1 MGLSVAELAVES
13 LIANGIEALYCLP
26 GVQNDP
32 FFNTLYDRSDAL
44 KPIQARHE
52 QGAAYMA
59 LGAALATGKPQAF
72 CLVPGPGFLN
82 GCAALCTAQ
91 ALNAPLFA
99 LIGQI
104 PSRAIG
110 KGFGLLHEISGQR
123 DIMAHLTKSA
133 TSVMQGSDAPA
144 AFANAWT
151 TMLSGCPGPVGVEV
165 PADVWGEDSGVS
177 SVSASTGV
185 AAPAISADDI
195 DAAAALIKAAQRP
208 LIVVGSGAQEHS
220 DAVRALAEQT
230 GAGVMAFR
238 TGHGVV
244 DSGAPEFVSMPQGHC
259 LWPECDLVI
268 GLGTRL
274 TVQKMEWGVDE
285 ALKILHI
292 DIDPAVP
299 DRGPKPSLKLTG
311 DLGDALPR
319 ISAVMDSAGDDRSAS
334 DDRSAGDDRSAWRA
348 RIADVKHQVSTEIA
362 QKLAPQLDWL
372 AAIRSALPVDG
383 LFVDELTQIGYVS
396 RFTFPVS
403 GPRQFLST
411 GYQGTLG
418 WGVATAIGAAH
429 ARPDVPVVSISGDG
443 GAMFAIAELATAAHH
458 KIPVTIIV
466 MNDNAFGNVRGIQRD
481 NFDGRFIA
489 SDLTSPDFV
498 ALAQACGVSAV
509 RVDSPDELQAA
520 LSKAV
525 AHNGPNLIEVPVGD
539 FPSPWEY
546 IRMPKQ
552 RGTA

>member
-32 FFNTLYDRSDAL
+32 FFNTLYDRADAL

-104 PSRAIG
+104 PSRAMG

-123 DIMAHLTKSA
+123 DIMAQLTKSA

-144 AFANAWT
+144 AFSDAWA
-151 TMLSGCPGPVGVEV
+151 TMLSGRPGPVGVEV
-165 PADVWGEDSGVS
+165 PADVWSQDSGVS
-177 SVSASTGV
+177 SVSATTGT
-185 AAPAISADDI
+185 AAPAISADEI

-208 LIVVGSGAQEHS
+208 LIVVGSGAQDHS
-220 DAVRALAEQT
+220 DAVRALAAQT
-230 GAGVMAFR
+230 SAGVMAFR

-244 DSGAPEFVSMPQGHC
+244 DSASSEFVSMPQGHR

-274 TVQKMEWGVDE
+274 AVQKLEWGVDE
-285 ALKILHI
+285 ALDILHI

-319 ISAVMDSAGDDRSAS
+319 ISAAIGN
-334 DDRSAGDDRSAWRA
+334 AGDDRSAWRA
-348 RIADVKHQVSTEIA
+348 RIAAVKHEVSADIA

-372 AAIRSALPVDG
+372 AAIRSALPADG

-396 RFTFPVS
+396 RFSFPVS
-403 GPRQFLST
+403 GPRRFLST

-418 WGVATAIGAAH
+418 WGIATAIGAAH

-498 ALAQACGVSAV
+498 ALAKACGVSAV
-509 RVDSPDELQAA
+509 RATSPDELQAA
-520 LSKAV
+520 LAQAV

-552 RGTA
+552 RGAA

>member
-1 MGLSVAELAVES
+1 MGWSVARLAVES
-13 LIANGIEALYCLP
+13 LIANGIESLYCLP

-32 FFNTLYDRSDAL
+32 FFNVLYDCTDRL
-44 KPIQARHE
+44 QPVQARHE

-110 KGFGLLHEISGQR
+110 KGFGLLHEIDGQR
-123 DIMAHLTKSA
+123 DIMAQLTKSA
-133 TSVMQGSDAPA
+133 SSVMQGDAAPA
-144 AFANAWT
+144 AFADAWT
-151 TMLSGCPGPVGVEV
+151 SMLSGRPGPVGVEV
-165 PADVWGEDSGVS
+165 PADVWGQDSGVDQ
-177 SVSASTGV
+177 VD
-185 AAPAISADDI
+185 PANPQQTPLLDDRDIS
-195 DAAAALIKAAQRP
+195 AAAALIAAAERP

-220 DAVRALAEQT
+220 DAVRKLATQT

-244 DSGAPEFVSMPQGHC
+244 DSAAPEFVSMPQGYR

-274 TVQKMEWGVDE
+274 TVQKLEWGVDD

-292 DIDPAVP
+292 DIDPSVP
-299 DRGPKPSLKLTG
+299 DRGPPPSLKLTG
-311 DLGDALPR
+311 DLADAVPR
-319 ISAVMDSAGDDRSAS
+319 IGAALGNAGP
-334 DDRSAGDDRSAWRA
+334 DRSAWRA
-348 RIADVKHQVSTEIA
+348 RIAAVKDVVSAEIA
-362 QKLAPQLDWL
+362 QNLAPQLGWL
-372 AAIRSALPVDG
+372 KAIRAALPSDG

-403 GPRQFLST
+403 APRQFLST

-418 WGVATAIGAAH
+418 WGIASAIGAAH
-429 ARPDVPVVSISGDG
+429 ARPDVPVVSVSGDG

-458 KIPVTIIV
+458 NIPVNIIV

-481 NFDGRFIA
+481 NFDSRFIA

-498 ALAQACGVSAV
+498 ALAKACGVSAT
-509 RVDSPDELQAA
+509 RADTPDELQAA
-520 LSKAV
+520 LAEAV
-525 AHNGPNLIEVPVGD
+525 AHDGPNLIEVPVGD
-539 FPSPWEY
+539 FPSPWDY
-546 IRMPKQ
+546 IRMPKL
-552 RGTA
+552 RGKG

>member
-1 MGLSVAELAVES
+1 MGWSVARLAVES
-13 LIANGIEALYCLP
+13 LIANGIESLYCLP

-32 FFNTLYDRSDAL
+32 FFNVLYDCTDRL
-44 KPIQARHE
+44 QPVQARHE

-110 KGFGLLHEISGQR
+110 KGFGLLHEIDGQR
-123 DIMAHLTKSA
+123 DIMAQLTKSA
-133 TSVMQGSDAPA
+133 SSVMQGDAAPA
-144 AFANAWT
+144 AFADAWT
-151 TMLSGCPGPVGVEV
+151 SMLSGRPGPVGVEV
-165 PADVWGEDSGVS
+165 PADVWGQDSGVDH
-177 SVSASTGV
+177 VDPTN
-185 AAPAISADDI
+185 PQQTPLLDDRDIS
-195 DAAAALIKAAQRP
+195 AAAALIAAAERP

-220 DAVRALAEQT
+220 DAVRKLATQT

-244 DSGAPEFVSMPQGHC
+244 DSAAPEFVSMPQGYR

-274 TVQKMEWGVDE
+274 TVQKLEWGVDD

-292 DIDPAVP
+292 DIDPSVP
-299 DRGPKPSLKLTG
+299 DRGPPPSLKLTG
-311 DLGDALPR
+311 DLADAVPR
-319 ISAVMDSAGDDRSAS
+319 IGAALGNAGP
-334 DDRSAGDDRSAWRA
+334 DRSAWRA
-348 RIADVKHQVSTEIA
+348 RIAAVKDVVSAEIA
-362 QKLAPQLDWL
+362 QNLAPQLGWL
-372 AAIRSALPVDG
+372 KAIRAALPSDG

-403 GPRQFLST
+403 APRQFLST

-418 WGVATAIGAAH
+418 WGIASAIGAAH
-429 ARPDVPVVSISGDG
+429 ARPDVPVVSVSGDG

-458 KIPVTIIV
+458 NIPVNIIV

-481 NFDGRFIA
+481 NFDSRFIA

-498 ALAQACGVSAV
+498 ALAKACGVSAT
-509 RVDSPDELQAA
+509 RADTPDELQAA
-520 LSKAV
+520 LAEAV
-525 AHNGPNLIEVPVGD
+525 AHDGPNLIEVPVGD
-539 FPSPWEY
+539 FPSPWDY
-546 IRMPKQ
+546 IRMPKL
-552 RGTA
+552 RGKG

>member
-1 MGLSVAELAVES
+1 MGWSVARLAVES
-13 LIANGIEALYCLP
+13 LIANGIESLYCLP

-32 FFNTLYDRSDAL
+32 FFNVLYDCTDRL
-44 KPIQARHE
+44 QPVQARHE

-110 KGFGLLHEISGQR
+110 KGFGLLHEIDGQR
-123 DIMAHLTKSA
+123 DIMAQLTKSA
-133 TSVMQGSDAPA
+133 SSVMQGDAAPA
-144 AFANAWT
+144 AFADAWT
-151 TMLSGCPGPVGVEV
+151 SMLSGRPGPVGVEV
-165 PADVWGEDSGVS
+165 PADVWGQDSGVDH
-177 SVSASTGV
+177 VDPASPQQT
-185 AAPAISADDI
+185 PLLDDRDIS
-195 DAAAALIKAAQRP
+195 AAAALIAAAERP

-220 DAVRALAEQT
+220 DAVRKLATQT

-244 DSGAPEFVSMPQGHC
+244 DSAAPEFVSMPQGYR

-274 TVQKMEWGVDE
+274 TVQKLEWGVDD

-292 DIDPAVP
+292 DIDPSVP
-299 DRGPKPSLKLTG
+299 DRGPPPSLKLTG
-311 DLGDALPR
+311 DLADAVPR
-319 ISAVMDSAGDDRSAS
+319 IGAALGNAGP
-334 DDRSAGDDRSAWRA
+334 DRSAWRA
-348 RIADVKHQVSTEIA
+348 RIAAVKDVVSAEIA
-362 QKLAPQLDWL
+362 QNLAPQLGWL
-372 AAIRSALPVDG
+372 KAIRAALPSDG

-403 GPRQFLST
+403 APRQFLST

-418 WGVATAIGAAH
+418 WGIASAIGAAH
-429 ARPDVPVVSISGDG
+429 ARPDVPVVSVSGDG

-458 KIPVTIIV
+458 NIPVNIIV

-481 NFDGRFIA
+481 NFDSRFIA

-498 ALAQACGVSAV
+498 ALAKACGVSAT
-509 RVDSPDELQAA
+509 RADTPDELQAA
-520 LSKAV
+520 LAEAV
-525 AHNGPNLIEVPVGD
+525 AHDGPNLIEVPVGD
-539 FPSPWEY
+539 FPSPWDY
-546 IRMPKQ
+546 IRMPKL
-552 RGTA
+552 RGKG

>member
-32 FFNTLYDRSDAL
+32 FFNTLYDRADAL

-104 PSRAIG
+104 PSRAMG

-123 DIMAHLTKSA
+123 DIMAQLTKSA

-144 AFANAWT
+144 AFSDAWA
-151 TMLSGCPGPVGVEV
+151 TMLSGRPGPVGVEV
-165 PADVWGEDSGVS
+165 PADVWSQDSGVS
-177 SVSASTGV
+177 SVSATTGT
-185 AAPAISADDI
+185 AAPAISADEI
-195 DAAAALIKAAQRP
+195 DAAAASIKAAQRP
-208 LIVVGSGAQEHS
+208 LIVVGSGAQDHS
-220 DAVRALAEQT
+220 DAVRALAAQT

-244 DSGAPEFVSMPQGHC
+244 DSASPEFVSMPQGHR

-274 TVQKMEWGVDE
+274 AVQKLEWGVDE
-285 ALKILHI
+285 ALDILHI

-319 ISAVMDSAGDDRSAS
+319 ISAAIGN
-334 DDRSAGDDRSAWRA
+334 AGDDRSAWRA
-348 RIADVKHQVSTEIA
+348 RIAAVKHEVSADIA

-372 AAIRSALPVDG
+372 AAIRSALPADG

-396 RFTFPVS
+396 RFSFPVS

-418 WGVATAIGAAH
+418 WGIATAIGAAH

-498 ALAQACGVSAV
+498 ALAKACGVSAV
-509 RVDSPDELQAA
+509 RATSPDELQAA
-520 LSKAV
+520 LAQAV

-552 RGTA
+552 RGAA

>member
-1 MGLSVAELAVES
+1 MGWSVARLAVES
-13 LIANGIEALYCLP
+13 LIANGIESLYCLP

-32 FFNTLYDRSDAL
+32 FFNVLYDCTDRL
-44 KPIQARHE
+44 QPVQARHE

-110 KGFGLLHEISGQR
+110 KSFGLLHEIDGQR
-123 DIMAHLTKSA
+123 DIMAQLTKSA
-133 TSVMQGSDAPA
+133 SSVMQGDAAPA
-144 AFANAWT
+144 AFADAWT
-151 TMLSGCPGPVGVEV
+151 SMLSGRPGPVGVEV
-165 PADVWGEDSGVS
+165 PADVWGQDSGVDH
-177 SVSASTGV
+177 VD
-185 AAPAISADDI
+185 PANPQQTPLLDDRDIS
-195 DAAAALIKAAQRP
+195 AAAALIAAAERP

-220 DAVRALAEQT
+220 DAVRKLATQT

-244 DSGAPEFVSMPQGHC
+244 DSAAPEFVSMPQGYR

-274 TVQKMEWGVDE
+274 TVQKLEWGVDD

-292 DIDPAVP
+292 DIDPSVP
-299 DRGPKPSLKLTG
+299 DRGPPPSLKLTG
-311 DLGDALPR
+311 DLADAVPR
-319 ISAVMDSAGDDRSAS
+319 IGAALGNAGP
-334 DDRSAGDDRSAWRA
+334 DRSAWRA
-348 RIADVKHQVSTEIA
+348 RIAAVKDVVSAEIA
-362 QKLAPQLDWL
+362 QNLAPQLGWL
-372 AAIRSALPVDG
+372 KAIRAALPSDG
-383 LFVDELTQIGYVS
+383 LFVEELTQIGYVS

-403 GPRQFLST
+403 APRQFLST

-418 WGVATAIGAAH
+418 WGIASAIGAAH
-429 ARPDVPVVSISGDG
+429 ARPDVPVVSVSGDG

-458 KIPVTIIV
+458 NIPVNIIV

-481 NFDGRFIA
+481 NFDSRFIA

-498 ALAQACGVSAV
+498 ALAKACGVSAT
-509 RVDSPDELQAA
+509 RADTPDELQAA
-520 LSKAV
+520 LAEAV
-525 AHNGPNLIEVPVGD
+525 AHDGPNLIEVPVGD
-539 FPSPWEY
+539 FPSPWDY
-546 IRMPKQ
+546 IRMPKL
-552 RGTA
+552 RGKG

>member
-26 GVQNDP
+26 GVQNDQ

-104 PSRAIG
+104 PSRAKG

-123 DIMAHLTKSA
+123 DIMAQLTKSA
-133 TSVMQGSDAPA
+133 NSVMQGSDAPA
-144 AFANAWT
+144 AFSDAWA
-151 TMLSGCPGPVGVEV
+151 TMLSGRPGPVGVEV
-165 PADVWGEDSGVS
+165 PADVWSQDSGVS
-177 SVSASTGV
+177 SVSATTGT
-185 AAPAISADDI
+185 AAPAISADEI
-195 DAAAALIKAAQRP
+195 DAAAALIKAAQSP
-208 LIVVGSGAQEHS
+208 LIVVGSGAQDHS
-220 DAVRALAEQT
+220 DAVRALAAQT

-244 DSGAPEFVSMPQGHC
+244 DSASPEFVSMPQGHR

-274 TVQKMEWGVDE
+274 AVQKLEWGVDE
-285 ALKILHI
+285 ALDILHI

-319 ISAVMDSAGDDRSAS
+319 ISAAIGN
-334 DDRSAGDDRSAWRA
+334 AGDDRSAWRA
-348 RIADVKHQVSTEIA
+348 RIAAVKHEVSADIA

-372 AAIRSALPVDG
+372 AAIRSALPADG

-396 RFTFPVS
+396 RFSFPVS
-403 GPRQFLST
+403 GPRRFLST

-418 WGVATAIGAAH
+418 WGIATAIGAAH

-498 ALAQACGVSAV
+498 ALAKACGVSAV
-509 RVDSPDELQAA
+509 RATSPDELQAA
-520 LSKAV
+520 LAQAV

-552 RGTA
+552 RGAA

>member
-32 FFNTLYDRSDAL
+32 FFNTLYDRADAL

-104 PSRAIG
+104 PSRAMG

-123 DIMAHLTKSA
+123 DIMAQLTKSA

-144 AFANAWT
+144 AFSDAWA
-151 TMLSGCPGPVGVEV
+151 TMLSGRPGPVGVEV
-165 PADVWGEDSGVS
+165 PADVWSQDSGVS
-177 SVSASTGV
+177 SVSATTGT
-185 AAPAISADDI
+185 AAPAISADEI

-208 LIVVGSGAQEHS
+208 LIVVGSGAQDHS
-220 DAVRALAEQT
+220 DAVRALAAQT

-244 DSGAPEFVSMPQGHC
+244 DSASPEFVSMPQGHR

-274 TVQKMEWGVDE
+274 AVHKLEWGVDE
-285 ALKILHI
+285 ALDILHI
-292 DIDPAVP
+292 DIGPAVP

-319 ISAVMDSAGDDRSAS
+319 ISAAIGN
-334 DDRSAGDDRSAWRA
+334 AGDDRSAWRA
-348 RIADVKHQVSTEIA
+348 RIAAVKHEVSADIA

-372 AAIRSALPVDG
+372 AAIRSALPADG

-396 RFTFPVS
+396 RFSFPVS
-403 GPRQFLST
+403 GPRRFLST

-418 WGVATAIGAAH
+418 WGIATAIGAAH

-498 ALAQACGVSAV
+498 ALAKACGVSAV
-509 RVDSPDELQAA
+509 RATSPDELQAA
-520 LSKAV
+520 LAQAV

-552 RGTA
+552 RGAA

>member
-32 FFNTLYDRSDAL
+32 FFNTLYDRADAL

-104 PSRAIG
+104 PSRAMG

-123 DIMAHLTKSA
+123 DIMAQLTKSA

-144 AFANAWT
+144 AFSDAWA

-165 PADVWGEDSGVS
+165 PADVWSQDSGVS
-177 SVSASTGV
+177 SISATTGT
-185 AAPAISADDI
+185 AAPAISADEI
-195 DAAAALIKAAQRP
+195 DAAAALIKAAQSP
-208 LIVVGSGAQEHS
+208 LIVVGSGAQDHS
-220 DAVRALAEQT
+220 DAVRALAAQT

-244 DSGAPEFVSMPQGHC
+244 DSASPEFVSMPQGHR

-274 TVQKMEWGVDE
+274 AVQKLEWGVDE
-285 ALKILHI
+285 ALDILHI

-319 ISAVMDSAGDDRSAS
+319 ISAAIGN
-334 DDRSAGDDRSAWRA
+334 AGDDRSAWRA
-348 RIADVKHQVSTEIA
+348 RIAAVKHEVSADIA

-372 AAIRSALPVDG
+372 AAIRSALPADG

-396 RFTFPVS
+396 RFSFPVS

-418 WGVATAIGAAH
+418 WGIATAIGAAH

-498 ALAQACGVSAV
+498 ALAKACGVSAV
-509 RVDSPDELQAA
+509 RATSPDALQAA
-520 LSKAV
+520 LAQAV

-552 RGTA
+552 RGAA

>member
-1 MGLSVAELAVES
+1 
-13 LIANGIEALYCLP
+13 
-26 GVQNDP
+26 
-32 FFNTLYDRSDAL
+32 
-44 KPIQARHE
+44 
-52 QGAAYMA
+52 MA

-104 PSRAIG
+104 PSRAMG

-123 DIMAHLTKSA
+123 DIMAQLTKSA

-144 AFANAWT
+144 AFSDAWA
-151 TMLSGCPGPVGVEV
+151 TMLSGRPGPVGVEV
-165 PADVWGEDSGVS
+165 PADVWSQDSGVS
-177 SVSASTGV
+177 SVSATTGT
-185 AAPAISADDI
+185 AAPAISADEI

-208 LIVVGSGAQEHS
+208 LIVVGSGAQDHS
-220 DAVRALAEQT
+220 DAVRALAAQT

-244 DSGAPEFVSMPQGHC
+244 DSASPEFVSMPQGHR

-274 TVQKMEWGVDE
+274 AVQKLEWGVDE
-285 ALKILHI
+285 ALDILHI

-319 ISAVMDSAGDDRSAS
+319 ISAAIGN
-334 DDRSAGDDRSAWRA
+334 AGDDRSAWRA
-348 RIADVKHQVSTEIA
+348 RIAAVKHEVSADIA

-372 AAIRSALPVDG
+372 AAIRSALPADG

-396 RFTFPVS
+396 RFSFPVS
-403 GPRQFLST
+403 GPRRFLST

-418 WGVATAIGAAH
+418 WGIATAIGAAH

-498 ALAQACGVSAV
+498 ALAKACGVSAV
-509 RVDSPDELQAA
+509 RATSPDELQAA
-520 LSKAV
+520 LVQAV

-552 RGTA
+552 RGAA

>member
-1 MGLSVAELAVES
+1 MGWSVARLAVES
-13 LIANGIEALYCLP
+13 LIANGIESLYCLP

-32 FFNTLYDRSDAL
+32 FFNVLYDCTDRL
-44 KPIQARHE
+44 QPVQARHE

-110 KGFGLLHEISGQR
+110 KGFGLLHEIDGQR
-123 DIMAHLTKSA
+123 DIMAQLTKSA
-133 TSVMQGSDAPA
+133 SSVMQGDAAPA
-144 AFANAWT
+144 AFADAWT
-151 TMLSGCPGPVGVEV
+151 SMLSGRPGPVGVEV
-165 PADVWGEDSGVS
+165 PADVWGQDSGVDH
-177 SVSASTGV
+177 VD
-185 AAPAISADDI
+185 PANPQQTPLLDDRDIS
-195 DAAAALIKAAQRP
+195 AAAALIAAAERP

-220 DAVRALAEQT
+220 DAVRKLATQT

-244 DSGAPEFVSMPQGHC
+244 DSAAPEFVSMPQGYR

-274 TVQKMEWGVDE
+274 TVQKLEWGVDD

-292 DIDPAVP
+292 DIDPSVP
-299 DRGPKPSLKLTG
+299 DRGPPPSLKLTG
-311 DLGDALPR
+311 DLADAVPR
-319 ISAVMDSAGDDRSAS
+319 IGAALGNAGP
-334 DDRSAGDDRSAWRA
+334 DRSAWRA
-348 RIADVKHQVSTEIA
+348 RIAAVKDVVSAEIA
-362 QKLAPQLDWL
+362 QNLAPQLGWL
-372 AAIRSALPVDG
+372 KAIRAALPSDG

-403 GPRQFLST
+403 APRQFLST

-418 WGVATAIGAAH
+418 WGIASAIGAAH
-429 ARPDVPVVSISGDG
+429 ARPDVPVVSVSGDG

-458 KIPVTIIV
+458 NIPVNIIV

-481 NFDGRFIA
+481 NFDSRFIA

-498 ALAQACGVSAV
+498 ALAKACGVSAT
-509 RVDSPDELQAA
+509 RADTPDELQAA
-520 LSKAV
+520 LAEAV
-525 AHNGPNLIEVPVGD
+525 AHDGPNLIEVPVGD
-539 FPSPWEY
+539 FPSPWDY
-546 IRMPKQ
+546 IRMPKL
-552 RGTA
+552 RGQG

>member
-32 FFNTLYDRSDAL
+32 FFNTLYDRADAL

-104 PSRAIG
+104 PSRAMG

-123 DIMAHLTKSA
+123 DIMAQLTKSA

-144 AFANAWT
+144 AFSDAWA
-151 TMLSGCPGPVGVEV
+151 TMLSGRPGPVGVEV
-165 PADVWGEDSGVS
+165 PADVWSQDSGVS
-177 SVSASTGV
+177 SVSATTGT
-185 AAPAISADDI
+185 AAPAISADEI
-195 DAAAALIKAAQRP
+195 DAAAALIKAGQRP
-208 LIVVGSGAQEHS
+208 LIVVGGGAQDHS
-220 DAVRALAEQT
+220 DAVRALAAQT

-244 DSGAPEFVSMPQGHC
+244 DSASPEFVSMPQGHR

-274 TVQKMEWGVDE
+274 AVQKLEWGVDE
-285 ALKILHI
+285 ALDILHI

-319 ISAVMDSAGDDRSAS
+319 ISAAIGN
-334 DDRSAGDDRSAWRA
+334 AGDDRSAWRA
-348 RIADVKHQVSTEIA
+348 RIAAVKHEVSADIA

-372 AAIRSALPVDG
+372 AAIRSALPADG

-396 RFTFPVS
+396 RFSFPVS
-403 GPRQFLST
+403 GPRRFLST

-418 WGVATAIGAAH
+418 WGIATAIGAAH

-498 ALAQACGVSAV
+498 ALAKACGVSAV
-509 RVDSPDELQAA
+509 RATSPDELQAA
-520 LSKAV
+520 LAQAV

-552 RGTA
+552 RGAA

>member
-1 MGLSVAELAVES
+1 MGWSVARLAVES
-13 LIANGIEALYCLP
+13 LIANGIESLYCLP

-32 FFNTLYDRSDAL
+32 FFNVLYDCTDRL
-44 KPIQARHE
+44 QPVQARHE

-110 KGFGLLHEISGQR
+110 KGFGLLHEIDGQR
-123 DIMAHLTKSA
+123 DIMAQLTKSA
-133 TSVMQGSDAPA
+133 SSVMQGDAAPA
-144 AFANAWT
+144 AFADAWT
-151 TMLSGCPGPVGVEV
+151 SMLSGRPGPVGVEV
-165 PADVWGEDSGVS
+165 PADVWGQDSGVDH
-177 SVSASTGV
+177 VD
-185 AAPAISADDI
+185 PANPQQTPLLDDRDIS
-195 DAAAALIKAAQRP
+195 AAAALIAAAERP

-220 DAVRALAEQT
+220 DAVRKLATQT

-244 DSGAPEFVSMPQGHC
+244 DSAAPEFVSMPQGYR

-274 TVQKMEWGVDE
+274 TVQKLEWGVDD

-292 DIDPAVP
+292 DIDPSVP
-299 DRGPKPSLKLTG
+299 DRGPPPSLKLTG
-311 DLGDALPR
+311 DLADAVPR
-319 ISAVMDSAGDDRSAS
+319 IGAALGNAGP
-334 DDRSAGDDRSAWRA
+334 DRSAWRA
-348 RIADVKHQVSTEIA
+348 RIAAVKDVVSAEIA
-362 QKLAPQLDWL
+362 QNLAPQLGWL
-372 AAIRSALPVDG
+372 KAIRAALPSDG

-403 GPRQFLST
+403 APRQFLST

-418 WGVATAIGAAH
+418 WGIASAIGAAH
-429 ARPDVPVVSISGDG
+429 ARPDVPVVSVSGDG

-458 KIPVTIIV
+458 NIPVNIIV

-481 NFDGRFIA
+481 NFDSRFIA

-498 ALAQACGVSAV
+498 ALAKACGVSAT
-509 RVDSPDELQAA
+509 RADTPDELQAA
-520 LSKAV
+520 LAEAV
-525 AHNGPNLIEVPVGD
+525 AHDGPNLIEVPVGD
-539 FPSPWEY
+539 FPSPWDY
-546 IRMPKQ
+546 IRMPKL
-552 RGTA
+552 RGKG

>member
-1 MGLSVAELAVES
+1 MGWSVARLAVES
-13 LIANGIEALYCLP
+13 LIANGIESLYCLP

-32 FFNTLYDRSDAL
+32 FFNVLYDCTDRL
-44 KPIQARHE
+44 QPVQARHE

-110 KGFGLLHEISGQR
+110 KGFGLLHEIDGQR
-123 DIMAHLTKSA
+123 DIMAQLTKSA
-133 TSVMQGSDAPA
+133 SSVMQGDAAPA
-144 AFANAWT
+144 AFADAWT
-151 TMLSGCPGPVGVEV
+151 SMVSGRPGPVGVEV
-165 PADVWGEDSGVS
+165 PADVWGQDSGVDH
-177 SVSASTGV
+177 VD
-185 AAPAISADDI
+185 AANPQQTPLLDDRDIS
-195 DAAAALIKAAQRP
+195 AAAALIAAAERP

-220 DAVRALAEQT
+220 DAVRKLATQT

-244 DSGAPEFVSMPQGHC
+244 DSTAPEFVSMPQGYR

-274 TVQKMEWGVDE
+274 TVQKLEWGVDD

-292 DIDPAVP
+292 DIDPSVP
-299 DRGPKPSLKLTG
+299 DRGPPPSLKLTA
-311 DLGDALPR
+311 DLGDAVPR
-319 ISAVMDSAGDDRSAS
+319 IGAALGNAGP
-334 DDRSAGDDRSAWRA
+334 DRSAWRA
-348 RIADVKHQVSTEIA
+348 RIAAVKDAVSAEIA
-362 QKLAPQLDWL
+362 QNLLPQLGWL
-372 AAIRSALPVDG
+372 KAIRAALPSDG

-403 GPRQFLST
+403 APRQFLST

-418 WGVATAIGAAH
+418 WGIASAIGAAH
-429 ARPDVPVVSISGDG
+429 ARPDVPVVSVSGDG

-458 KIPVTIIV
+458 NIPVNIIV

-481 NFDGRFIA
+481 NFDSRFIA

-498 ALAQACGVSAV
+498 ALAKACGVNAA
-509 RVDSPDELQAA
+509 RADTPDELQAA
-520 LSKAV
+520 LAKAV
-525 AHNGPNLIEVPVGD
+525 AHDGPNLIEVPVGD
-539 FPSPWEY
+539 FPSPWDY
-546 IRMPKQ
+546 IRMPKL
-552 RGTA
+552 RGQG

>member
-1 MGLSVAELAVES
+1 MGLNVAELAVES
-13 LIANGIEALYCLP
+13 LIANGIDTLYCVP

-32 FFNTLYDRSDAL
+32 FFNVLYDHTDRL
-44 KPIQARHE
+44 KPVQARHE

-110 KGFGLLHEISGQR
+110 KGFGLLHEIDGQR
-123 DIMAHLTKSA
+123 DIMAQLTKSA
-133 TSVMQGSDAPA
+133 SSVMQGDAAPA
-144 AFANAWT
+144 AFADAWT
-151 TMLSGCPGPVGVEV
+151 SMLSGRPGPVGVEV
-165 PADVWGEDSGVS
+165 PADVWGQDSGVDH
-177 SVSASTGV
+177 VDPTN
-185 AAPAISADDI
+185 PQQTPLLDDRDIS
-195 DAAAALIKAAQRP
+195 AAAALIAAAERP

-220 DAVRALAEQT
+220 DAVRKLATQT

-244 DSGAPEFVSMPQGHC
+244 DSAAPEFVSMPQGYR

-274 TVQKMEWGVDE
+274 TVQKLEWGVDD

-292 DIDPAVP
+292 DIDPSVP
-299 DRGPKPSLKLTG
+299 DRGPPPSLKLTG
-311 DLGDALPR
+311 DLADAVPR
-319 ISAVMDSAGDDRSAS
+319 IGAALGNAGP
-334 DDRSAGDDRSAWRA
+334 DRSAWRA
-348 RIADVKHQVSTEIA
+348 RIAAVKDVVSAEIA
-362 QKLAPQLDWL
+362 QNLAPQLGWL
-372 AAIRSALPVDG
+372 KAIRAALPSDG

-403 GPRQFLST
+403 APRQFLST

-418 WGVATAIGAAH
+418 WGIASAIGAAH
-429 ARPDVPVVSISGDG
+429 ARPDVPVVSVSGDG

-458 KIPVTIIV
+458 NIPVNIIV

-481 NFDGRFIA
+481 NFDSRFIA

-498 ALAQACGVSAV
+498 ALAKACGVSAT
-509 RVDSPDELQAA
+509 RADTPDELQAA
-520 LSKAV
+520 LAEAV
-525 AHNGPNLIEVPVGD
+525 AHDGPNLIEVPVGD
-539 FPSPWEY
+539 FPSPWDY
-546 IRMPKQ
+546 IRMPKL
-552 RGTA
+552 RGKG

>member
-1 MGLSVAELAVES
+1 MGWSVARLAVES
-13 LIANGIEALYCLP
+13 LIANGIESLYCLP

-32 FFNTLYDRSDAL
+32 FFNVLYDCTDRL
-44 KPIQARHE
+44 QPVQARHE

-110 KGFGLLHEISGQR
+110 KGFGLLHEIDGQR
-123 DIMAHLTKSA
+123 DIMAQLTKSA
-133 TSVMQGSDAPA
+133 SSVMQGDAAPA
-144 AFANAWT
+144 AFADAWT
-151 TMLSGCPGPVGVEV
+151 SMLSGRPGPVGVEV
-165 PADVWGEDSGVS
+165 PADVWGQDSGVDH
-177 SVSASTGV
+177 VD
-185 AAPAISADDI
+185 PANPQQTPLLDDRDIS
-195 DAAAALIKAAQRP
+195 AAAALIAAAERP

-220 DAVRALAEQT
+220 DAVRKLATQT

-244 DSGAPEFVSMPQGHC
+244 DSAAPEFVSMPQGYR

-274 TVQKMEWGVDE
+274 TVQKLEWGVDD

-292 DIDPAVP
+292 DIDPSVP
-299 DRGPKPSLKLTG
+299 DRGPPPSLKLTG
-311 DLGDALPR
+311 DLADAVPR
-319 ISAVMDSAGDDRSAS
+319 IGAALGNAGP
-334 DDRSAGDDRSAWRA
+334 DRSAWRA
-348 RIADVKHQVSTEIA
+348 RIAAVKDLVSAEIA
-362 QKLAPQLDWL
+362 QNLAPQLGWL
-372 AAIRSALPVDG
+372 KAIRAALPSDG

-403 GPRQFLST
+403 APRQFLST

-418 WGVATAIGAAH
+418 WGIASAIGAAH
-429 ARPDVPVVSISGDG
+429 ARPDVPVVSVSGDG

-458 KIPVTIIV
+458 NIPVNIIV

-481 NFDGRFIA
+481 NFDSRFIA

-498 ALAQACGVSAV
+498 ALAKACGVSAT
-509 RVDSPDELQAA
+509 RADTPDELQAA
-520 LSKAV
+520 LAEAV
-525 AHNGPNLIEVPVGD
+525 AHDGPNLIEVPVGD
-539 FPSPWEY
+539 FPSPWDY
-546 IRMPKQ
+546 IRMPKL
-552 RGTA
+552 RGKG

>member
-32 FFNTLYDRSDAL
+32 FFNTLYDRADAL

-104 PSRAIG
+104 PSRAMG

-123 DIMAHLTKSA
+123 DIMAQLTKSA

-144 AFANAWT
+144 AFSDAWA
-151 TMLSGCPGPVGVEV
+151 TMLSGRPGPVGVEV
-165 PADVWGEDSGVS
+165 PADVWSQDSGVS
-177 SVSASTGV
+177 SVSATTGTT
-185 AAPAISADDI
+185 APAISADEI

-208 LIVVGSGAQEHS
+208 LIVVGSGAQDHS
-220 DAVRALAEQT
+220 DAVRALAAQT

-244 DSGAPEFVSMPQGHC
+244 DSASPEFVSMPQGHR

-274 TVQKMEWGVDE
+274 AVQKLEWGVDE
-285 ALKILHI
+285 ALDILHI

-319 ISAVMDSAGDDRSAS
+319 ISAAIGN
-334 DDRSAGDDRSAWRA
+334 AGDDRSAWRA
-348 RIADVKHQVSTEIA
+348 RIAAVKHEVSADIA

-372 AAIRSALPVDG
+372 AAIRSALPADG

-396 RFTFPVS
+396 RFSFPVS
-403 GPRQFLST
+403 GPRRFLST

-418 WGVATAIGAAH
+418 WGIATAIGAAH

-498 ALAQACGVSAV
+498 ALAKACGVSAV
-509 RVDSPDELQAA
+509 RATSPDELQAA
-520 LSKAV
+520 LAQAV

-552 RGTA
+552 RGAA

>member
-1 MGLSVAELAVES
+1 MGWSVARLAVES
-13 LIANGIEALYCLP
+13 LIANGIESLYCLP

-32 FFNTLYDRSDAL
+32 FFNVLYDCTDRL
-44 KPIQARHE
+44 QPVQARHE

-110 KGFGLLHEISGQR
+110 KGFGLLHEIDGQR
-123 DIMAHLTKSA
+123 DIMAQLTKSA
-133 TSVMQGSDAPA
+133 SSVMQGDAAPA
-144 AFANAWT
+144 AFADAWT
-151 TMLSGCPGPVGVEV
+151 SMLSGRPGPVGVEV
-165 PADVWGEDSGVS
+165 PADVWGQDSGVDH
-177 SVSASTGV
+177 VD
-185 AAPAISADDI
+185 PANPQQTPLLDDRDIS
-195 DAAAALIKAAQRP
+195 AAAALIAAAERP

-220 DAVRALAEQT
+220 DAVRKLATQT

-244 DSGAPEFVSMPQGHC
+244 DSAALEFVSMPQGYR

-274 TVQKMEWGVDE
+274 TVQKLEWGVDD

-292 DIDPAVP
+292 DIDPSVP
-299 DRGPKPSLKLTG
+299 DRGPPPSLKLTG
-311 DLGDALPR
+311 DLADAVPR
-319 ISAVMDSAGDDRSAS
+319 IGAALGNAGP
-334 DDRSAGDDRSAWRA
+334 DRSAWRA
-348 RIADVKHQVSTEIA
+348 RIAAVKDVVSAEIA
-362 QKLAPQLDWL
+362 QNLAPQLGWL
-372 AAIRSALPVDG
+372 KAIRAALPSDG

-403 GPRQFLST
+403 APRQFLST

-418 WGVATAIGAAH
+418 WGIASAIGAAH
-429 ARPDVPVVSISGDG
+429 ARPDVPVVSVSGDG

-458 KIPVTIIV
+458 NIPVNIIV

-481 NFDGRFIA
+481 NFDSRFIA

-498 ALAQACGVSAV
+498 ALAKACGVSAT
-509 RVDSPDELQAA
+509 RADTPDELQAA
-520 LSKAV
+520 LAEAV
-525 AHNGPNLIEVPVGD
+525 AHDGPNLIEVPVGD
-539 FPSPWEY
+539 FPSPWDY
-546 IRMPKQ
+546 IRMPKL
-552 RGTA
+552 RGKG

>member
-32 FFNTLYDRSDAL
+32 FFNTLYDRADAL

-104 PSRAIG
+104 PSRAMG

-123 DIMAHLTKSA
+123 DIMAQLTKSA

-144 AFANAWT
+144 AFSDAWA
-151 TMLSGCPGPVGVEV
+151 TMLSGRPGPVGVEV
-165 PADVWGEDSGVS
+165 PADVWSQDSGVS
-177 SVSASTGV
+177 SVSATTGT
-185 AAPAISADDI
+185 AAPAISADEI

-208 LIVVGSGAQEHS
+208 LIVVGSGAQDHS
-220 DAVRALAEQT
+220 DAVRALAAQT

-244 DSGAPEFVSMPQGHC
+244 DSASPEFVSMPQGHR

-268 GLGTRL
+268 GFGTRL
-274 TVQKMEWGVDE
+274 AVQKLEWGVDE
-285 ALKILHI
+285 ALDILHI

-319 ISAVMDSAGDDRSAS
+319 ISAAIGN
-334 DDRSAGDDRSAWRA
+334 AGDDRSAWRA
-348 RIADVKHQVSTEIA
+348 RIAAVKHEVSADIA

-372 AAIRSALPVDG
+372 EAIRSALPADG

-396 RFTFPVS
+396 RFSFPVS
-403 GPRQFLST
+403 GPRRFLST

-418 WGVATAIGAAH
+418 WGIATAIGAAH

-498 ALAQACGVSAV
+498 ALAKACGVSAV
-509 RVDSPDELQAA
+509 RATSPDELQAA
-520 LSKAV
+520 LAQAV

-552 RGTA
+552 RGAA